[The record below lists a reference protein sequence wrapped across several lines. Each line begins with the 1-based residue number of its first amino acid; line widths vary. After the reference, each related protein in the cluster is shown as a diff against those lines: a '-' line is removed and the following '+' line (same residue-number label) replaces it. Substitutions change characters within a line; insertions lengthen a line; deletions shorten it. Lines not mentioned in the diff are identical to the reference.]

1 MVDKQRTTTASPDF
15 DQAVPRDDGKVYL
28 VGAGIASMAAAAF
41 LIRDGDKRGSE
52 ITIMEESAAVGG
64 ALDGAG
70 DPEAGYVLRGGRML
84 ESKYLC
90 TFDLFASIPTLDDRT
105 TVSQEIFDWNK
116 TMKTSSKSRLFEHGH
131 RITAPEF
138 GLRERDILTIERL
151 VLEPESLIGRT
162 SIADHFDPEFFHSG
176 FWLMWCT
183 TFAFQPWHSAIE
195 FKRYLVRFSHM
206 VSGFNRLEGIMR
218 TVYNQYDSMV
228 RPLRKW
234 LLERGV
240 VFQFN
245 TKVTDLRFEEDDEE
259 RTVIGIEYERDGISG
274 HLPIESEDYVIVTLG
289 SMTEGSSLGS
299 THSAPTLLGK
309 RAGGAWTL
317 WETIAEGR
325 PSFGNPSVFDGHVD
339 QSKWLSFTVTQSD
352 PELLDLIRDATG
364 NVPGEG
370 GLITFPNSSW
380 LASIVIPHQPH
391 FISQPDSVS
400 VFWGYGL
407 AIDRP
412 GDFVKKP
419 MSACTG
425 QEILTEILGHLH
437 LRAQTEIIDHER
449 LSNQTG
455 HILRTSICI
464 PCLMPFI
471 TSQFLPRRHGDR
483 PNVVPVGALNF
494 AFIGQYCEMPDDTV
508 FTVEY
513 SIRSAMTAVYTLLGV
528 RRDPPAVYKGEFDAR
543 VLLKAFEALHD
554 IDRPVLAAA

>member
-1 MVDKQRTTTASPDF
+1 MADIPRSADMSADF

-28 VGAGIASMAAAAF
+28 VGAGIASLAAAAF
-41 LIRDGDKRGSE
+41 MIRDGDKRGSE
-52 ITIMEESAAVGG
+52 ITILEESAAVGG
-64 ALDGAG
+64 ALDAAG
-70 DPEAGYVLRGGRML
+70 DPDAGYVLRGGRMF

-105 TVSQEIFDWNK
+105 TVTREILDWNE
-116 TMKTSSKSRLFEHGH
+116 TIKTSSRSRLFEHGH

-138 GLRERDILTIERL
+138 GLSEKDILTIERL
-151 VLEPESLIGRT
+151 AIEPESLLGRS
-162 SIADHFDPEFFHSG
+162 SIADHFDPAFFRSG

-183 TFAFQPWHSAIE
+183 TFAFQPWHSAVE

-240 VFQFN
+240 TFRFG
-245 TKVTDLRFEEDDEE
+245 TRVTDLRFDEDGDE
-259 RTVIGIEYERDGISG
+259 RTVIGIEYERDGIAG
-274 HLPIESEDYVIVTLG
+274 HIAVGPDDYVLVTLG
-289 SMTEGSSLGS
+289 SMTEGSSIGS
-299 THSAPTLLGK
+299 MHAAPELLGK
-309 RAGGAWTL
+309 RDGGAWTL
-317 WETIAEGR
+317 WDRIAEGR
-325 PSFGNPSVFDGHVD
+325 PAFGKPSVFDDHVD
-339 QSKWLSFTVTQSD
+339 QSKWLSFTVTQTD

-391 FISQPDSVS
+391 FIGQPDTVS

-407 AIDRP
+407 AIDQP

-437 LRAQTEIIDHER
+437 LRAQTDIADHARLLDRTDNIIR
-449 LSNQTG
+449 N
-455 HILRTSICI
+455 SICI

-471 TSQFLPRRHGDR
+471 TSQFLPRQHGDR
-483 PNVVPVGALNF
+483 PDVVPVGALNF
-494 AFIGQYCEMPDDTV
+494 AFIGQYCELPDDTV

-513 SIRSAMTAVYTLLGV
+513 SIRSAQTAVYTLLGI
-528 RRDPPAVYKGEFDAR
+528 RRDPPAVYKGAFDAR
-543 VLLKAFEALHD
+543 VLFKAFLALHD
-554 IDRPVLAAA
+554 LHRPVPASV